1 MGVQLRLPD
10 IKGDDHE
17 QLRRIRSY
25 LYQLVPQLQWALE
38 ASEVRTEAESGA
50 LSEVPGAQS
59 VLRSRTAVPTEM
71 GLSSEVAAP
80 ERVFGRGGAGCRY
93 REREGRVSVSFS
105 CGAQALPAR
114 VSAGALPEA
123 CRPKANVFAVCH
135 AEFAEGEYGTACAC
149 VCPDGHV
156 VLLAAQGHRGAQ
168 NPIAV
173 DGFVEFFV

>member
-38 ASEVRTEAESGA
+38 ASEVRTEAENGA

-59 VLRSRTAVPTEM
+59 VRLARTAPPTEM

-80 ERVFGRGGAGCRY
+80 EKVFGRGGAGCRY

-114 VSAGALPEA
+114 VSEAPLPEA
-123 CRPKANVFAVCH
+123 CRPKATVSAVCH
-135 AEFAEGEYGTACAC
+135 AEFAEGEYGSVCAC

-156 VLLAAQGHRGAQ
+156 MLLSAKGHRGAES
-168 NPIAV
+168 PIAV